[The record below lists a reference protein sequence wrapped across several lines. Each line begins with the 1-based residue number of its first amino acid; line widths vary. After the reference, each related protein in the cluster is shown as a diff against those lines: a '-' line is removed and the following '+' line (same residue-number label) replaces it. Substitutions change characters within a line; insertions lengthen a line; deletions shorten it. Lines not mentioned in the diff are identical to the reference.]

1 MTHLVSTNAVL
12 QPPRVRPPRAIPLR
26 DQLARDPI
34 ATLIRLHLTYFLRH
48 RRRLS
53 LDQPKRFTELIQR
66 RKLVDRDPRF
76 PSLIDKLSVK
86 QVVANMLGP
95 DWITP
100 TLWSGDVLPDEPPF
114 PLPFVVKSRHGC
126 KHVRVVCREGE
137 DWRAVRQATEAWM
150 RAPYGRWLDEW
161 GYRDVPRGL
170 MIEPFVGKAPELPID
185 YKLYVFHGRV
195 EAIQVHLNR
204 GGKHRWK
211 LYDRGWKRMSAGDDL
226 TAVTPPSSLAR
237 MIAGAE
243 TLGSTFDFVR
253 IDFYDVD
260 GAPRFG
266 EMTFYPGSGL
276 DPFDPPS
283 LDDRLGQ
290 CWLAGSD
297 AEDAL
302 VSPYGIQRRRL
313 LI

>member
-1 MTHLVSTNAVL
+1 MG
-12 QPPRVRPPRAIPLR
+12 RPPRAVPAR
-26 DQLARDPI
+26 DELARHSV
-34 ATLIRLHLTYFLRH
+34 ATLIRLHLTYLSRH

-76 PSLIDKLSVK
+76 PRLIDKLAVK
-86 QVVANMLGP
+86 QVVADLLGS

-100 TLWSGDVLPDEPPF
+100 TLWTGDVLPDEALF

-126 KHVRVVCREGE
+126 KHVRVVCREGD
-137 DWRAVRQATEAWM
+137 DWSAVRQATEAWM
-150 RAPYGRWLDEW
+150 RASYGRWLDEW

-170 MIEPFVGKAPELPID
+170 LIEPFVGKAPELPID
-185 YKLYVFHGRV
+185 YKFYVFHGRV
-195 EAIQVHLNR
+195 EAIQVHLDR
-204 GGKHRWK
+204 GGKHRWT
-211 LYDRGWKRMSAGDDL
+211 LYDRRWRRMSAADQFA
-226 TAVTPPSSLAR
+226 AVAPPSTLAR

-260 GAPRFG
+260 ESPRFG

-290 CWLAGSD
+290 YWLAGSH
-297 AEDAL
+297 AEEGLELPEAAEF
-302 VSPYGIQRRRL
+302 
-313 LI
+313 